1 MNGRCCEADPK
12 SPGCDEGAALRPPRQ
27 ACIGLAG
34 WVVPGTIL
42 AIMPKC
48 PACLATYMAVGTG
61 LALSTTVAASLRMA
75 LIALS
80 VAWLS
85 YLGVRRIR
93 SAVAGALSPL
103 GRYRP
108 TALRTAVTTGQ
119 TTFRV
124 PPPCRQAWKPY

>member
-12 SPGCDEGAALRPPRQ
+12 LPGCDEGAALRPPRQ
-27 ACIGLAG
+27 SCIGLAG

-48 PACLATYMAVGTG
+48 PACLAAYVAVGTG
-61 LALSTTVAASLRMA
+61 VALSATVAASLRMA

-80 VAWLS
+80 LAWLS

-93 SAVAGALSPL
+93 SAVARDLSSR
-103 GRYRP
+103 GG
-108 TALRTAVTTGQ
+108 TA
-119 TTFRV
+119 
-124 PPPCRQAWKPY
+124 

>member
-12 SPGCDEGAALRPPRQ
+12 SPGCDEGAATRSPRQ
-27 ACIGLAG
+27 SFIGLAG

-48 PACLATYMAVGTG
+48 PACLAAYVAVGTG
-61 LALSTTVAASLRMA
+61 VALSATVAASLRMA

-80 VAWLS
+80 LAWLS

-93 SAVAGALSPL
+93 SAVAGALSSR
-103 GRYRP
+103 GG
-108 TALRTAVTTGQ
+108 TA
-119 TTFRV
+119 
-124 PPPCRQAWKPY
+124 